1 MNEINS
7 QNMLQVGT
15 ILHGTYKIE
24 SYLSSGGF
32 GNTYL
37 AKNIEFDETYAIKEF
52 FVKGVCQRDGNST
65 TISVS
70 NAENTNSFEQQ
81 REKFKKEARRLRSL
95 SNPHIVKVYD
105 LFEENGTAYYV
116 MDYVDGE
123 NLSARLKRTNAPL
136 AESEVRNY
144 LNQILDG
151 LEAIHNEGMFHLD
164 IKPANIMVDSH
175 DVVKLI
181 DFGASKQ
188 QSTVGGATMST
199 GISYTNG
206 YAPSEQMAQSYDKF
220 GPWTDFY
227 ALGATVYKLLT
238 NQDPP
243 SVSDLSEDDTEDK
256 HLALPMPN
264 VSEEMKKLVVWMMQ
278 VNRLKRP
285 KNVREVIME
294 LQEVSFSGGNS
305 ACLNSKLQ
313 STLTPKGDE
322 QTISCPN
329 DNIVDGLLQ
338 KDVSEK
344 HSIFCFQ
351 GRTGRLVYWIV
362 TVLGIVALGLFVFV
376 SEELVRNLGLTL
388 NENVVSICIVSW
400 YLFYCY
406 LVFAVGAK
414 RCHDLGHSGWFQ
426 MIPFYGFVMLFL
438 AGNEE
443 ENEYGER
450 GNGISNKSIKVLGGI
465 VGTVCVITLAI
476 FLLGEDKAKLYGEA
490 EDIIEGHVIENGI
503 IQPCDS
509 VKALPTIQKL
519 AEKQYG
525 PAMWMLAQYYEHG
538 SAGIAMDTIEA
549 NRLCEQ
555 AFPILLKEAEGGD
568 MYSQCALSLIYA
580 SGKGTQTD
588 NSKAFTWMQK
598 SAEQGYGD
606 ALGNLAIH
614 YLNGIG
620 CNENKQKAFECVQK
634 AVEVNK
640 PNGELLA
647 AMYLQGIGTK
657 IDTAKAISI
666 YKELADMQSSSSQ
679 AQLGHIYY
687 EQDKYEL
694 AFKYLSQAEKKDELQ
709 AIDDLTV
716 MYLRGWG
723 VTESQDQAIS
733 LAQRSVKLSNRDPY
747 FLFALGVCY
756 EEKDNAKAFAN
767 VKESAEKGN
776 PSAQYRLALYYQNG
790 YGVKVNENLAY
801 KWYKKALAN
810 GYKEDN

>member
-1 MNEINS
+1 
-7 QNMLQVGT
+7 MLQVGT

-24 SYLSSGGF
+24 SYLASGGF

-175 DVVKLI
+175 NVVKLI

-285 KNVREVIME
+285 KNVGEIKRILQQSSIATSNNEETKAFSPYQSYANPVNNDEETVWEISQVKVVVNEDRQGGDEKKNTSNHGLKIVSVILAVGIAGLIMRAIYYGGSYDDAFE
-294 LQEVSFSGGNS
+294 RNMVHGLNTVDKFVSGGIIFLVFFVPIVS
-305 ACLNSKLQ
+305 VVLYYVLKKYISWNSK
-313 STLTPKGDE
+313 
-322 QTISCPN
+322 
-329 DNIVDGLLQ
+329 
-338 KDVSEK
+338 
-344 HSIFCFQ
+344 
-351 GRTGRLVYWIV
+351 
-362 TVLGIVALGLFVFV
+362 
-376 SEELVRNLGLTL
+376 
-388 NENVVSICIVSW
+388 
-400 YLFYCY
+400 
-406 LVFAVGAK
+406 
-414 RCHDLGHSGWFQ
+414 
-426 MIPFYGFVMLFL
+426 
-438 AGNEE
+438 
-443 ENEYGER
+443 
-450 GNGISNKSIKVLGGI
+450 
-465 VGTVCVITLAI
+465 
-476 FLLGEDKAKLYGEA
+476 FLL
-490 EDIIEGHVIENGI
+490 
-503 IQPCDS
+503 
-509 VKALPTIQKL
+509 
-519 AEKQYG
+519 
-525 PAMWMLAQYYEHG
+525 
-538 SAGIAMDTIEA
+538 
-549 NRLCEQ
+549 
-555 AFPILLKEAEGGD
+555 
-568 MYSQCALSLIYA
+568 
-580 SGKGTQTD
+580 
-588 NSKAFTWMQK
+588 
-598 SAEQGYGD
+598 
-606 ALGNLAIH
+606 
-614 YLNGIG
+614 
-620 CNENKQKAFECVQK
+620 
-634 AVEVNK
+634 
-640 PNGELLA
+640 
-647 AMYLQGIGTK
+647 
-657 IDTAKAISI
+657 
-666 YKELADMQSSSSQ
+666 
-679 AQLGHIYY
+679 
-687 EQDKYEL
+687 
-694 AFKYLSQAEKKDELQ
+694 KDG
-709 AIDDLTV
+709 
-716 MYLRGWG
+716 R
-723 VTESQDQAIS
+723 
-733 LAQRSVKLSNRDPY
+733 
-747 FLFALGVCY
+747 
-756 EEKDNAKAFAN
+756 
-767 VKESAEKGN
+767 
-776 PSAQYRLALYYQNG
+776 
-790 YGVKVNENLAY
+790 
-801 KWYKKALAN
+801 
-810 GYKEDN
+810 

>member
-1 MNEINS
+1 MDELNS

-24 SYLSSGGF
+24 SYLASGGF

-227 ALGATVYKLLT
+227 ALGATMYKLLT

-243 SVSDLSEDDTEDK
+243 SVSDLSEDETEDK

-285 KNVREVIME
+285 KNVGEIRNLLKQFLSVSSNNEETKGYSPYQSYADSNNEETLLADTVNKNKQNPARVIKTKALNIKKINEIDNHKLEEKWNEIFVDSKKRFLKKTRYFTFPVGGLVGCSMA
-294 LQEVSFSGGNS
+294 LWCSVNASLLDRILSVLFFSVLWGFS
-305 ACLNSKLQ
+305 
-313 STLTPKGDE
+313 
-322 QTISCPN
+322 
-329 DNIVDGLLQ
+329 
-338 KDVSEK
+338 
-344 HSIFCFQ
+344 
-351 GRTGRLVYWIV
+351 
-362 TVLGIVALGLFVFV
+362 LGIGLSYF
-376 SEELVRNLGLTL
+376 L
-388 NENVVSICIVSW
+388 NW
-400 YLFYCY
+400 
-406 LVFAVGAK
+406 
-414 RCHDLGHSGWFQ
+414 
-426 MIPFYGFVMLFL
+426 
-438 AGNEE
+438 
-443 ENEYGER
+443 
-450 GNGISNKSIKVLGGI
+450 
-465 VGTVCVITLAI
+465 ITKGYWVKNDVKKTI
-476 FLLGEDKAKLYGEA
+476 EDK
-490 EDIIEGHVIENGI
+490 
-503 IQPCDS
+503 
-509 VKALPTIQKL
+509 
-519 AEKQYG
+519 
-525 PAMWMLAQYYEHG
+525 
-538 SAGIAMDTIEA
+538 
-549 NRLCEQ
+549 
-555 AFPILLKEAEGGD
+555 FP
-568 MYSQCALSLIYA
+568 
-580 SGKGTQTD
+580 
-588 NSKAFTWMQK
+588 
-598 SAEQGYGD
+598 
-606 ALGNLAIH
+606 
-614 YLNGIG
+614 
-620 CNENKQKAFECVQK
+620 
-634 AVEVNK
+634 
-640 PNGELLA
+640 ELLSWHKNQI
-647 AMYLQGIGTK
+647 LK
-657 IDTAKAISI
+657 
-666 YKELADMQSSSSQ
+666 
-679 AQLGHIYY
+679 
-687 EQDKYEL
+687 
-694 AFKYLSQAEKKDELQ
+694 
-709 AIDDLTV
+709 
-716 MYLRGWG
+716 
-723 VTESQDQAIS
+723 
-733 LAQRSVKLSNRDPY
+733 RS
-747 FLFALGVCY
+747 
-756 EEKDNAKAFAN
+756 
-767 VKESAEKGN
+767 
-776 PSAQYRLALYYQNG
+776 
-790 YGVKVNENLAY
+790 
-801 KWYKKALAN
+801 
-810 GYKEDN
+810 

>member
-1 MNEINS
+1 MNELNN

-227 ALGATVYKLLT
+227 ALGATMYKLLT

-243 SVSDLSEDDTEDK
+243 SVSDLSEDETEDK

-285 KNVREVIME
+285 QSVGEIRSLISSKENDIIVDSKISIELGPNGEETVYKE
-294 LQEVSFSGGNS
+294 LQNEQLSLCKFSVKSIFTKYANIFVASFAIIYIVTYIISKYYQLFLLPNFEQTQILETKEVWCHLIFCSLGVVENVLELLMLYVFWAKYLNSNKLFVTLSTCGILSWILSLCCDIYYDILYFCDLYAVPNVDTMLGFVLEYAGWS
-305 ACLNSKLQ
+305 ACILLLMASLLGVVKAKGNLLKSLFWFYAICCGLQ
-313 STLTPKGDE
+313 MPAIRASDE
-322 QTISCPN
+322 
-329 DNIVDGLLQ
+329 IVFCSYIIVLALYAI
-338 KDVSEK
+338 KCWNRTNRI
-344 HSIFCFQ
+344 IF
-351 GRTGRLVYWIV
+351 
-362 TVLGIVALGLFVFV
+362 FVF
-376 SEELVRNLGLTL
+376 
-388 NENVVSICIVSW
+388 
-400 YLFYCY
+400 
-406 LVFAVGAK
+406 
-414 RCHDLGHSGWFQ
+414 
-426 MIPFYGFVMLFL
+426 
-438 AGNEE
+438 
-443 ENEYGER
+443 
-450 GNGISNKSIKVLGGI
+450 
-465 VGTVCVITLAI
+465 
-476 FLLGEDKAKLYGEA
+476 
-490 EDIIEGHVIENGI
+490 
-503 IQPCDS
+503 
-509 VKALPTIQKL
+509 AL
-519 AEKQYG
+519 
-525 PAMWMLAQYYEHG
+525 
-538 SAGIAMDTIEA
+538 
-549 NRLCEQ
+549 
-555 AFPILLKEAEGGD
+555 PILL
-568 MYSQCALSLIYA
+568 
-580 SGKGTQTD
+580 
-588 NSKAFTWMQK
+588 
-598 SAEQGYGD
+598 
-606 ALGNLAIH
+606 
-614 YLNGIG
+614 GIFIVYFVYR
-620 CNENKQKAFECVQK
+620 CNV
-634 AVEVNK
+634 
-640 PNGELLA
+640 
-647 AMYLQGIGTK
+647 I
-657 IDTAKAISI
+657 
-666 YKELADMQSSSSQ
+666 
-679 AQLGHIYY
+679 
-687 EQDKYEL
+687 
-694 AFKYLSQAEKKDELQ
+694 
-709 AIDDLTV
+709 
-716 MYLRGWG
+716 
-723 VTESQDQAIS
+723 
-733 LAQRSVKLSNRDPY
+733 
-747 FLFALGVCY
+747 
-756 EEKDNAKAFAN
+756 
-767 VKESAEKGN
+767 
-776 PSAQYRLALYYQNG
+776 
-790 YGVKVNENLAY
+790 
-801 KWYKKALAN
+801 
-810 GYKEDN
+810 